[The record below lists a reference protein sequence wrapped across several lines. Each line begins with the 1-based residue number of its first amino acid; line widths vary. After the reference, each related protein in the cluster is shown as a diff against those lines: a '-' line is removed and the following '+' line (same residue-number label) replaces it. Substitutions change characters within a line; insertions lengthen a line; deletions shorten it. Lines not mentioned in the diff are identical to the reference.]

1 MNVRYVPVEVLK
13 ENKRD
18 IWYIDINNMTYSQLL
33 KLKKELLGTISIRTI
48 DKAISDNF
56 LRETQQYYSNKGKK
70 KDSKVKQKLMKKEHV
85 ILGKEEDK
93 NDKY

>member
-1 MNVRYVPVEVLK
+1 MEKRLIPVEAY
-13 ENKRD
+13 ERGNKRK

-70 KDSKVKQKLMKKEHV
+70 KDSKVKQKLMKKRTCNFRK
-85 ILGKEEDK
+85 GRR
-93 NDKY
+93 